1 MDFVR
6 AYHPPTLLLVYQAL
20 NVIRCMMYRMRN
32 KKSTY
37 SNSHMEEEKEDNTE
51 NISNDYAEN
60 IVNEAEQPVKEDNEN
75 TENTVMNSDASLS
88 ALSEQSQITDLTN
101 LEIQDIEG
109 IGPTTAKKLREAGIF
124 SVMDLA
130 VAGVED
136 LSCRY

>member
-6 AYHPPTLLLVYQAL
+6 AYHPPTLLLVCQAL
-20 NVIRCMMYRMRN
+20 NVICCMMYRMRN

-37 SNSHMEEEKEDNTE
+37 SNSHMQEEKDDNTE

-75 TENTVMNSDASLS
+75 TVMNSDASLGT
-88 ALSEQSQITDLTN
+88 LSEQSQITDLTNLTN

-109 IGPTTAKKLREAGIF
+109 IGPTTAKKL
-124 SVMDLA
+124 
-130 VAGVED
+130 
-136 LSCRY
+136 